1 MKSFKYLFC
10 FILFLSLI
18 IGACTQAPEFDDSP
32 EIAFLSFSKSAMV
45 QNQANTDSLFMT
57 ISFKDGDGDIGT
69 GAEGIK
75 ENIILIDSRTGITYD
90 RFKVPTIPV
99 SGTQNGIEGEITMK
113 VFTTCCR
120 FEGLIPPCSNP
131 IDTPTNEFFFEVYMV
146 DDSGNESNR
155 IQSEMILLEC
165 K

>member
-10 FILFLSLI
+10 FVVI
-18 IGACTQAPEFDDSP
+18 ISIMGSCTNAPDFDDKP
-32 EIAFLSFSKSAMV
+32 EIAFFGLSKSTLV

-57 ISFKDGDGDIGT
+57 ISFKDGDGDLGT
-69 GAEGIK
+69 GIEGIK

-99 SGTQNGIEGEITMK
+99 SGTQNGIEGEVTMK

-120 FEGLIPPCSNP
+120 FEDLTPPCSNP
-131 IDTPTNEFFFEVYMV
+131 VDTPTNEFFFEIYMI

-155 IQSEMILLEC
+155 IQSTSVTLEC
-165 K
+165 R